1 MRVRRLTALVV
12 VAAAV
17 GAGAAGCTQTIAGT
31 GTLAEGAS
39 VGTPSPSGSVT
50 SEPTPSETATSS
62 PTPTPTPAPTPTTDP
77 VTVKRRALC
86 VLERAAITSINSN
99 FNKAKTRDA
108 QVTVLRR
115 GSVTITGHLR
125 KSGLPGTDRIYA
137 FGKAVLAQLN
147 NLVRIADAGGSPST
161 APYNTA
167 TTNFQKACSSV

>member
-1 MRVRRLTALVV
+1 MRVLRLTAIVV

-17 GAGAAGCTQTIAGT
+17 GAGAAGCSQTIAGT

-39 VGTPSPSGSVT
+39 VGTPSPSGSAT
-50 SEPTPSETATSS
+50 SEPTPSETASS
-62 PTPTPTPAPTPTTDP
+62 SPTPAPTPTTDP

-115 GSVTITGHLR
+115 GSTTITGYLR
-125 KSGLPGTDRIYA
+125 RSGLPGTDRIYA
-137 FGKAVLAQLN
+137 FGKAVLSQLN

-161 APYNTA
+161 TPYNTA

>member
-1 MRVRRLTALVV
+1 MRVLRLTAIVV
-12 VAAAV
+12 AAAAV

-39 VGTPSPSGSVT
+39 LRTPSPSGSAT
-50 SEPTPSETATSS
+50 SEPTPSETASS
-62 PTPTPTPAPTPTTDP
+62 SPTPTPAPTPTTDP

-99 FNKAKTRDA
+99 FNKAKTREA
-108 QVTVLRR
+108 QVGVLRR
-115 GSVTITGHLR
+115 GSTTITGYLR
-125 KSGLPGTDRIYA
+125 RSGLPGTDRIYA
-137 FGKAVLAQLN
+137 FGKAVLSQLN

>member
-12 VAAAV
+12 AAVAV

-39 VGTPSPSGSVT
+39 VRSPSPSGSGSAT
-50 SEPTPSETATSS
+50 PDPTPSETGSSS
-62 PTPTPTPAPTPTTDP
+62 PTPDPTPTTDP

-86 VLERAAITSINSN
+86 VLERAAVTSINSN
-99 FNKAKTRDA
+99 FNKAKTREA
-108 QVTVLRR
+108 QVGVLRR
-115 GSVTITGHLR
+115 GSTTITGHLR
-125 KSGLPGTDRIYA
+125 RSGLPGTDRIYA
-137 FGKAVLAQLN
+137 FGKAVLSQLN